1 MTDLTIQYETP
12 GRFGEPRVATF
23 ELVDDENPWTG
34 AAETT
39 YVVLSISRY
48 DEDGET
54 LIDAEWTEQEE
65 TWAIAA
71 AEEQAEEPIPA
82 SVMRRAA
89 AQGVVL

>member
-1 MTDLTIQYETP
+1 MTDLTIEYETP
-12 GRFGEPRVATF
+12 GRFGAPRVATF

-39 YVVLSISRY
+39 YVVLSISKY

-54 LIDAEWTEQEE
+54 LIDVEWSDAEEAH
-65 TWAIAA
+65 AIAA
-71 AEEQAEEPIPA
+71 AEAQAEEPIPA
-82 SVMRRAA
+82 SVMRRAI